1 MKNILIKIGLIFLC
15 IMGMFSIA
23 RSNVYAYNIK
33 EGNYSGTTQDKEKL
47 YEDFLTILLAPHLD
61 SAIESYYGKTKKY
74 SEAKIIDIKPV
85 EKESYCFTATFQV
98 KTFDDNNLIGV
109 ENITVKNDNG
119 EIEVLNFIHQDVPVK
134 TSR

>member
-1 MKNILIKIGLIFLC
+1 MVNIAGL
-15 IMGMFSIA
+15 
-23 RSNVYAYNIK
+23 NVYAYNIK
-33 EGNYSGTTQDKEKL
+33 EENSLSAREDKEKL
-47 YEDFLTILLAPHLD
+47 YEDFLTVLLAPHLD

-85 EKESYCFTATFQV
+85 EKEPYYSTVTFQV

-109 ENITVKNDNG
+109 ENITIRNDDG
-119 EIEVLNFIHQDVPVK
+119 KIEVVNFIHQDVPVK

>member
-15 IMGMFSIA
+15 IMGVFSIA
-23 RSNVYAYNIK
+23 TSNVYAYNIK
-33 EGNYSGTTQDKEKL
+33 EGNYSGTTEDKEKL

-85 EKESYCFTATFQV
+85 EKEAYCFNVTFQV

-109 ENITVKNDNG
+109 ENITVRNDNG